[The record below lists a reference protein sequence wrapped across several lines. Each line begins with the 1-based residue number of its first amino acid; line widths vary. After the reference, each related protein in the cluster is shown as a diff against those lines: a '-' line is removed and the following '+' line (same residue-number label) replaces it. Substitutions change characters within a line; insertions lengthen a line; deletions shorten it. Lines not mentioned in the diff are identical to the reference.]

1 MLESLLTGPSG
12 GRNHELFTSRNR
24 DPERLGKLLEI
35 PLMTTEEDAR
45 LLSRK
50 YDDCNVEQHM
60 EMSNSD
66 QTDTSAALQALKEE
80 NEKLR
85 EHLDE
90 CKSQHTEMSNFDR
103 TDTFAAL
110 QASEEENKR
119 LRECLDEC
127 KSQLFELLHEDKV
140 SDATIKDDYLRIC
153 ESIESWIDNVS
164 YSEEGDFNTRF
175 SEILQEE
182 PNERG
187 GKLAGLDL
195 YQPLQDRDKTRSSY
209 WWLERLGSQNS
220 CNIVVLSVV
229 IWHYLYTK
237 IFRECFPIG
246 TRTHDP
252 RRQTITNHATLLKS
266 IINVMEDKYQNQGV
280 Y

>member
-1 MLESLLTGPSG
+1 
-12 GRNHELFTSRNR
+12 
-24 DPERLGKLLEI
+24 
-35 PLMTTEEDAR
+35 MTTEEDAR

-50 YDDCNVEQHM
+50 YDDCDVEQHM

-66 QTDTSAALQALKEE
+66 QTDTFAALQALKEE

-127 KSQLFELLHEDKV
+127 KSQLFELSHEDKV

-164 YSEEGDFNTRF
+164 YGEEEDFNTRF
-175 SEILQEE
+175 DTRFNTRFNTRFSKILQEE
-182 PNERG
+182 RKGIG
-187 GKLAGLDL
+187 GKFADLDL
-195 YQPLQDRDKTRSSY
+195 YQPLQDRDIPHKTRSSY
-209 WWLERLGSQNS
+209 WWMEQLGSQNS
-220 CNIVVLSVV
+220 CNSVVLSVV

-246 TRTHDP
+246 TTTDDP
-252 RRQTITNHATLLKS
+252 RCRTIPDHTTLLKS